1 MGIKKHERII
11 DGFKITTVN
20 FDGRSGIRYQVKLIK
35 ILGPGLAKVV
45 FSFIKTSGIK
55 DVKLLNLLNTEF
67 DLSVIGDG
75 ISNLLTTMDEDS
87 TFELVMNLVS
97 TTRVDG
103 KELSNTAVFD
113 NLFAGNY
120 GLLYKILA
128 FVLEVNFGNLFNMD
142 GIGRQLKETESN
154 SLIPSEND
162 TTK

>member
-1 MGIKKHERII
+1 MGIKKHETII

-35 ILGPGLAKVV
+35 ILGPGVAKVV
-45 FSFIKTSGIK
+45 FSFIKTSGK

-67 DLSVIGDG
+67 DLSVVGDG
-75 ISNLLTTMDEDS
+75 ISNLLSTMDEDS

-113 NLFAGNY
+113 DLFAGNY

-142 GIGRQLKETESN
+142 GIGRQLKEAESN

-162 TTK
+162 ATK